1 MMILRIFTSLGGPCS
16 YLMGRRCEIH
26 RRYEENIIGRT
37 CSTTNAHLSEA
48 HEIQQERSHAERQP
62 HFTCHTKSCPPNK
75 HVMTTKWPSASRLQS
90 VEQKF
95 ARGIDIGG
103 DLREKQYQIA
113 TRCPPVIVWHPA
125 IYSAHHLSRRVA
137 MSSHSP

>member
-1 MMILRIFTSLGGPCS
+1 MMILRTFTSLGGPCS
-16 YLMGRRCEIH
+16 YLMGRRREIH

-48 HEIQQERSHAERQP
+48 HEIQQERSHVERQP

-90 VEQKF
+90 VQQKF
-95 ARGIDIGG
+95 ARGIDVGG
-103 DLREKQYQIA
+103 DLRERQCQIA
-113 TRCPPVIVWHPA
+113 SPCIKVTASHP
-125 IYSAHHLSRRVA
+125 SHRRPLSKA
-137 MSSHSP
+137 KYGDII